1 MTALPETPLLHH
13 ISRSDDDVPAATDA
27 EIAAIIA
34 VARARGAH
42 TLTLGSGR
50 TPPAIATMAAV
61 AAQWE
66 RGGGRIADHVTWP
79 ETAASWLRQAR
90 RFTATTPD
98 LWVMTGPRLGWAQ
111 MTRRLLWSTPWSA
124 SNTIVT
130 SEIADPAALALV
142 GTAYLEGLTGVDAEG
157 SVWTVTDSLLR
168 YQPGTVR

>member
-1 MTALPETPLLHH
+1 MTVLPESPLLH
-13 ISRSDDDVPAATDA
+13 RAPRTADDVAATDV

-50 TPPAIATMAAV
+50 NPAAITTMAAV
-61 AAQWE
+61 AAEWE
-66 RGGGRIADHVTWP
+66 RGGRHIADHVTWP

-111 MTRRLLWSTPWSA
+111 MTRRLLWSTTWTPRDTLVPA
-124 SNTIVT
+124 
-130 SEIADPAALALV
+130 EIADPAALALV
-142 GTAYLEGLTGVDAEG
+142 GTAYLNGLTGVDTDG
-157 SVWTVTDSLLR
+157 STWTVADGLLR
-168 YQPGTVR
+168 HQHGTTQ